1 MALSSVVKGIIALLL
16 VSLCAN
22 MVFIASYIMPKSTYD
37 DDHNEARLQQEL
49 AVLRSNKTGFSLA
62 VENARAKAKEEVKV
76 ELKAAVK
83 RGEIGETKVAAAEEA
98 KKGAAERIKQEA
110 AEREAE
116 DEKAAARKTADQAI
130 AKAKNEPANKAKKEA
145 AEKAKKEA
153 AEKAKKEAAEKA
165 KKKTAQEAKTRA
177 AENAKKSALRGAAK
191 AGKSCV
197 RESESGGEYEWVFGT
212 RPLGI
217 RFAMGKSHS
226 ATVAGFQRL
235 GTFVEVGDTLIAV
248 SDAGGT
254 NQKTAGMSLSSIA
267 DMLGSSSLPITLRFR
282 KPHASGRVCL
292 ISSDANGEYT
302 TYFWN
307 KPLGMRLHA
316 PGKGESMRLELQ
328 VEVKGLAAN
337 RREMVREG
345 DLIAAVGEVS
355 CKKMAMNKVLD
366 LLKAAVVPV
375 KIRFRRPSLLS

>member
-83 RGEIGETKVAAAEEA
+83 RGEIGETKVEAAEEA

-130 AKAKNEPANKAKKEA
+130 AKAKNEPAN
-145 AEKAKKEA
+145 
-153 AEKAKKEAAEKA
+153 KAKKEAAEKA